1 MCNQTVSLIAAEL
14 ERQGI
19 STVTLLLLREVGEA
33 VRPPRALFVP
43 FPHGYPLDRPDDP
56 PRQRA
61 VLEAALR
68 LLEETGARPPLLVE
82 YRPPKA
88 LAIEASPADRLGA
101 L

>member
-19 STVTLLLLREVGEA
+19 STVILLLLREVGEA
-33 VRPPRALFVP
+33 VRPPRALWVP

-68 LLEETGARPPLLVE
+68 LLETAAGPPVLKDYESVTT
-82 YRPPKA
+82 R
-88 LAIEASPADRLGA
+88 
-101 L
+101 